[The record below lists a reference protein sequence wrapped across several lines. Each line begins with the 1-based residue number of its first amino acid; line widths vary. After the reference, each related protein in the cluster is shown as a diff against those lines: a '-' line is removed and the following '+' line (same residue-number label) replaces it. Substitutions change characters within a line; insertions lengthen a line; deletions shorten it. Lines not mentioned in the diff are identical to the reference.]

1 MLLHCRLSQQRSGGL
16 GRSCLDDLALWRVML
31 YTRPTLAHGPL
42 LLLAAQEFLLEVH
55 TSPGSVDL
63 PAIALILAGQLSG
76 AGGASVPPA
85 EVVVQL
91 TALRWGRA
99 QSTQLVAF

>member
-1 MLLHCRLSQQRSGGL
+1 M
-16 GRSCLDDLALWRVML
+16 
-31 YTRPTLAHGPL
+31 
-42 LLLAAQEFLLEVH
+42 H

-99 QSTQLVAF
+99 YSALCF